1 MQFRI
6 QVLHA
11 HTLQPR
17 LPIALF
23 HGEKKRG
30 SNFYN
35 YKYLYLTV
43 GVTAYTHNAASTL
56 CDLSEKE
63 ARFIKAMWRETMY
76 RYLYNNLDTLE
87 LRVGDCIHRK
97 YVLLLE
103 FRVLKLK
110 ILLPFSSHTV
120 YM

>member
-1 MQFRI
+1 MTA
-6 QVLHA
+6 LYN
-11 HTLQPR
+11 LQ
-17 LPIALF
+17 
-23 HGEKKRG
+23 
-30 SNFYN
+30 
-35 YKYLYLTV
+35 TV
-43 GVTAYTHNAASTL
+43 GVTAYTNSTL
-56 CDLSEKE
+56 RDLSEKE

>member
-1 MQFRI
+1 M
-6 QVLHA
+6 
-11 HTLQPR
+11 T
-17 LPIALF
+17 ALY
-23 HGEKKRG
+23 
-30 SNFYN
+30 NFQ
-35 YKYLYLTV
+35 TV
-43 GVTAYTHNAASTL
+43 GVTAYTNSTL
-56 CDLSEKE
+56 RDLSEKE
-63 ARFIKAMWRETMY
+63 ARFIKAMWGETMY

-97 YVLLLE
+97 YVFLLE